1 MRGVNEESAIR
12 PATEA
17 DLARIEQLF
26 DLWKF
31 RLNNERAFGEHQL
44 GRLLWLVADVGGE
57 PLGSVWG
64 ELYPEHERSGRTM
77 HVVAFRVH
85 ESIRRKGVGT
95 ALLSAL
101 ESAGVERGRTEA
113 TLFVAQDNMAA
124 QELYKKA
131 GFRTVDVRFARWEF
145 QDPAGTSHV
154 ITEDQYVMHKML
166 VPALGTIGSH
176 ST

>member
-1 MRGVNEESAIR
+1 MRGVNEEWVIR
-12 PATEA
+12 PVIEA

-44 GRLLWLVADVGGE
+44 GRLMWLVAEVAGE

-77 HVVAFRVH
+77 HIVAFRVH
-85 ESIRRKGVGT
+85 ESIRRRGLGT
-95 ALLSAL
+95 TLLAAL
-101 ESAGVERGRTEA
+101 ESAGIERGRTEA
-113 TLFVAQDNMAA
+113 TLFVAQDNRAA
-124 QELYKKA
+124 MELYKKV

-145 QDPAGTSHV
+145 QDPAGISHV
-154 ITEDQYVMHKML
+154 ITENQYVMHKML
-166 VPALGTIGSH
+166 IPAVGTIGSQA
-176 ST
+176 T